1 MPFQVDP
8 RSATPIYDQISTQVK
23 HAVAAGTLGNG
34 DSLPSVRKLAIALRV
49 NPNTVARA
57 YRELEAEA
65 VVVTRRGQGTFV
77 ASGAKKLSAGA
88 RRRALG
94 PGLERLVA
102 DAHALGLRE
111 EEVVEQLREV
121 WGRLSAGRS
130 ARKTERTQ

>member
-1 MPFQVDP
+1 MPLQVDP

-102 DAHALGLRE
+102 DEGRVCIDLQHLNGLSH
-111 EEVVEQLREV
+111 
-121 WGRLSAGRS
+121 RLMNLLPNAQTI
-130 ARKTERTQ
+130 A